1 MTTAAR
7 PTWAPAKGGEEQGG
21 SRIFGPSQKYSARD
35 VASHT
40 SLKPRREGQVTKEE
54 VKRRDL
60 RGELEERE
68 RRHFAA
74 KDKEQQLRTDDR
86 KRTSGLLL
94 PGGGA
99 LGGRKEVE
107 ERLIPRA
114 ADADDSDGEDRRGG
128 GGDDEDD
135 DDDDEDDDEDDTM
148 ELLAELERIKKERA
162 EEKLRKVC
170 GVPCVPCPLY
180 LWFAS
185 PPCSAARPL
194 RAHVVSCE
202 QEKEQAEQEA
212 KAREKEMAR
221 GNPIMA
227 AGGSAFAVKR
237 RWDDDVVFR
246 NQAKDEQKPS
256 KRFINDTIRSDFH
269 RRFLNK
275 YMK

>member
-21 SRIFGPSQKYSARD
+21 SRMFGPSQKYSARD

-60 RGELEERE
+60 RQELEERE

-74 KDKEQQLRTDDR
+74 KDKEHQLQTDDR
-86 KRTSGLLL
+86 KRGSTLLL
-94 PGGGA
+94 QGGA
-99 LGGRKEVE
+99 LGGRREVE

-114 ADADDSDGEDRRGG
+114 ADADDSDGEERRGA
-128 GGDDEDD
+128 GDGDEDE

-162 EEKLRKVC
+162 EEKLRK
-170 GVPCVPCPLY
+170 
-180 LWFAS
+180 
-185 PPCSAARPL
+185 
-194 RAHVVSCE
+194 
-202 QEKEQAEQEA
+202 EKEQAEQDA
-212 KAREKEMAR
+212 KARETEMAR
-221 GNPIMA
+221 GNPILG

-246 NQAKDEQKPS
+246 NQAKDEQKVT